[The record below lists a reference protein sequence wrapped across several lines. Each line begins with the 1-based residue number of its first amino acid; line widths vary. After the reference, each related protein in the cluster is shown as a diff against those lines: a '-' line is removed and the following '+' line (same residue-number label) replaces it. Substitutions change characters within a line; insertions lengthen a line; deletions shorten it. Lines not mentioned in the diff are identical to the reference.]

1 MIRYSSDTIGT
12 EISLKLTKYQT
23 VSVIQ
28 SNYIPWLGYFAIA
41 AASDVFVVYEDVQY
55 TKNDWRNRN
64 QIEIQGTRIWLTVPV
79 HHEYLG
85 QNFIDVKVAHNKW
98 PRKHFQTLRNAFLRK
113 TGWRCFN
120 EEIEHLYLRAE
131 SCQYLFQVN
140 RLFLDWAFK
149 TLRINAQVVYLDS
162 YPHGDGPTDRLVSIL
177 RTQGATRYISGP
189 SAESY
194 IDDRQFVD
202 ADIRLEY
209 ADYDRLIPQV
219 FDVRNGYT
227 TVSLMQYLLGDK

>member
-1 MIRYSSDTIGT
+1 VI
-12 EISLKLTKYQT
+12 KNQT

-64 QIEIQGTRIWLTVPV
+64 QIETQGTRIWLTVPV

-85 QNFIDVKVAHNKW
+85 QNFMEVKVAHNNW

-113 TGWRCFN
+113 AGWRYFN
-120 EEIEHLYLRAE
+120 EEIEQLYQRAE

-140 RLFLDWAFK
+140 RLFLDWAFHA
-149 TLRINAQVVYLDS
+149 LRIKARIVYLDS
-162 YPHGDGPTDRLVSIL
+162 YPHGDDPTGRLVSVL
-177 RTQGATRYISGP
+177 RKQNATRYLSGP
-189 SAESY
+189 SAADY
-194 IDDRQFVD
+194 IDERQFS
-202 ADIRLEY
+202 AASIILEY
-209 ADYDRLIPQV
+209 VDYDRLIPQY
-219 FDVRNGYT
+219 FDVSRGL
-227 TVSLMQYLLGDK
+227 SKSSIMQYLLGDQ